1 MDATNTMQPS
11 TSRQQRKTVTK
22 TRPAADKTPPAT
34 AMPAPPASP
43 APSPTGNLQGITNT
57 RPYDAR
63 TRPKTRRAFMLLGAS
78 LLIPLLFDR
87 LVITT
92 MIEPPLWAS
101 IFGFQAPLAVFWLL
115 CAAIVTAL
123 HPRETLS
130 RPLIWL
136 VDAAMA
142 ALALWTM
149 EANTRF
155 HGNTEFEAITI
166 LVAMP
171 SLLMLHAQLASGL
184 YDVHRPLGIVVNW
197 FAGWVVKPFSRLGDF
212 GRAVAAVGRTLRGVT
227 AGTGTDGAGP
237 DDATTGARDA
247 RGMLRKAGVAL
258 LIAVPLLIALLTLLS
273 GADMVFRYT
282 LTHIIGDIDP
292 GSLCM
297 HAAWTLLPMPFTY
310 SLLANMDDD
319 SPAARR
325 LYGTHADLR
334 FDGVVTTLVL
344 GMVLAVYAVF
354 CAVQFTFLFAG
365 AGLPDGLTYAE
376 YARSGFFQ
384 LLTVAAINLI
394 IFALTL
400 AYARRTRALAAMLI
414 GLIAATGVM
423 LVSAARRLMLY
434 IDAYGLTWL
443 RYAAA
448 TVIAL
453 LAVMLLLA
461 LIRMVAAKP
470 PLAATCF
477 AAFLIWYVAFG
488 WSDPA
493 YVINTFDVW
502 HGIGGA
508 GITMM

>member
-1 MDATNTMQPS
+1 MDATNAMQPN
-11 TSRQQRKTVTK
+11 TSRQQRKTIRK
-22 TRPAADKTPPAT
+22 ARPIADKTPLAPT
-34 AMPAPPASP
+34 MPAPPVPP
-43 APSPTGNLQGITNT
+43 APSPAGSLQGITDT
-57 RPYDAR
+57 RPDGTR
-63 TRPKTRRAFMLLGAS
+63 TPPKTRRAFTLLGTS
-78 LLIPLLFDR
+78 VLIPLLFDR
-87 LVITT
+87 LVVATL
-92 MIEPPLWAS
+92 IEPSPWAS
-101 IFGFQAPLAVFWLL
+101 IFGMQAPLAVFWLL

-155 HGNTEFEAITI
+155 HGNTDFEALTI

-197 FAGWVVKPFSRLGDF
+197 FAGWVVKPFTRLGDF
-212 GRAVAAVGRTLRGVT
+212 GRAINAAGRMLRGLADGSGPT
-227 AGTGTDGAGP
+227 ADG
-237 DDATTGARDA
+237 GARDV

-258 LIAVPLLIALLTLLS
+258 IIAVPLLAALLMLLS

-282 LTHIIGDIDP
+282 LTRLIGDIDL
-292 GSLCM
+292 GALCV

-325 LYGTHADLR
+325 LYGTHAELR

-344 GMVLAVYAVF
+344 GMVLVTYAVF
-354 CAVQFTFLFAG
+354 CGVQFTFLFAG

-376 YARSGFFQ
+376 YARGGFFQ
-384 LLTVAAINLI
+384 LLAVAAINLV

-400 AYARRTRALAAMLI
+400 AYARRTRALAAMLV

-448 TVIAL
+448 TFIAL

-461 LIRMVAAKP
+461 LIRMATAKL
-470 PLAATCF
+470 PLAAACF